1 MPHNILLIGDSCVDE
16 YQYGIV
22 ERQSPEAPV
31 SVLKLTRMESKPG
44 MAANVKENL
53 LALDCEVDF
62 VTNLDPIVKTRFI
75 DERSG
80 YHLLRVDKEEPLVP
94 WSGRLL
100 TDIEEYDA
108 IVISDYCKGY
118 VTYEHIETLRNSFK
132 GPIFLDT
139 KKQDLARFHDIYV
152 KINELEYKNC
162 VSINNKLIV
171 TKGAKGAMY
180 KTNRDPKYETY
191 FEAPKVEVHDV
202 CGAGDTFLAALV
214 HGFLEQKNIVY
225 AIKFAIN
232 AASITVQHN
241 GVYAPTEEEIDEN
254 FGNRSQRLHW

>member
-1 MPHNILLIGDSCVDE
+1 MKNILLIGDSCVDE

-80 YHLLRVDKEEPLVP
+80 YHLLRVDKDDQALP
-94 WSGRLL
+94 WSGKLFFEV
-100 TDIEEYDA
+100 DKYDA
-108 IVISDYCKGY
+108 IVISDYCKGF
-118 VTYEHIETLRNSFK
+118 VTYEHIEMLRKSFN

-139 KKQDLARFHDIYV
+139 KKQDLARFHNIYV
-152 KINELEYKNC
+152 KINELEYKNR
-162 VSINNKLIV
+162 VSINDKLIV

-180 KTNRDPKYETY
+180 KTNRDPKYETH

-202 CGAGDTFLAALV
+202 CGAGDTFLAALAC
-214 HGFLEQKNIVY
+214 GFLEHNNVIDAIKY
-225 AIKFAIN
+225 AIK

-241 GVYAPTEEEIDEN
+241 GVYAPTEEEIYEN